1 MRFFSHWRRLAA
13 AVLMLLAGIAAAP
26 VLAQEETAPAPW
38 QEVISAQVQAF
49 RDHDAPAAF
58 SYAGASFQ
66 VAFQNADVFFE
77 TIVRSGYAPIMDSV
91 SHSFGRFQRIGE
103 SGVVQEVR
111 FVGKDQDLYGALYQ
125 LTEEE
130 AGWRVQGV
138 QLVRQQGVAI

>member
-66 VAFQNADVFFE
+66 VA
-77 TIVRSGYAPIMDSV
+77 I
-91 SHSFGRFQRIGE
+91 RIGKFHGMIWPTTP
-103 SGVVQEVR
+103 SGSW
-111 FVGKDQDLYGALYQ
+111 K
-125 LTEEE
+125 
-130 AGWRVQGV
+130 W
-138 QLVRQQGVAI
+138 